1 MIYIM
6 KWFAMIS
13 LVYNMYLKS
22 SNQKFEQL
30 SLFWN
35 CCGHRAARPGR
46 GAAVLV
52 KWHAT
57 FKVRNSSKN
66 WILDIFN
73 EKTLRN
79 VKFSVLMWF
88 LLPVCVYTLL
98 ILLNWKCFTDILVS
112 SSKALCFKD
121 YSGNKWKENK
131 VSFWSNQQVNSYTPS
146 LVIVFEISIVKY
158 FKRLYA

>member
-1 MIYIM
+1 M
-6 KWFAMIS
+6 KIS
-13 LVYNMYLKS
+13 WNSTKIS
-22 SNQKFEQL
+22 IGKNDL
-30 SLFWN
+30 SLNSGQGETPYRLIINWDISNSLITFFKQL
-35 CCGHRAARPGR
+35 HRICTWKVVIKNSSSWVCFEIAVGTGRPGR
-46 GAAVLV
+46 GAAGLV

-98 ILLNWKCFTDILVS
+98 ILLNWKCFTDIWVS
-112 SSKALCFKD
+112 SSKA
-121 YSGNKWKENK
+121 
-131 VSFWSNQQVNSYTPS
+131 
-146 LVIVFEISIVKY
+146 
-158 FKRLYA
+158 